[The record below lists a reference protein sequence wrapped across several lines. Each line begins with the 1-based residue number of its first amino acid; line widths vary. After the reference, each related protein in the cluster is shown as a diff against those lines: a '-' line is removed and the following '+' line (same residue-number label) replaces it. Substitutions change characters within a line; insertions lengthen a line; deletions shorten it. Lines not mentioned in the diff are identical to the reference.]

1 MTHQQHYIRHSSSAE
16 DKQNLYHPISEKMIK
31 DRIYIPPK
39 TKVLIQET
47 DTELHDS
54 KRKEMTET

>member
-16 DKQNLYHPISEKMIK
+16 DKQILYNPISEKMIK
-31 DRIYIPPK
+31 VRIHIPPK

-47 DTELHDS
+47 DTALHDS
-54 KRKEMTET
+54 KREKLT